1 MKKIN
6 NLILGFFLIIYTV
19 GCAGYEPIFKSK
31 TLPLIISDY
40 TIEGDKLLANKIYS
54 PLNSLLKTNLRNEDL
69 KKIDLIINVI
79 KNKNISSKD
88 AAGKILE
95 YKININAKIEITNTM
110 NNNEILNQNFLASVT
125 YKAQDQYSDTLKL
138 EKKTTDD
145 LINKIYQDL
154 LIKLSEKTLSQ

>member
-110 NNNEILNQNFLASVT
+110 NNNEILNQNFLSSVT

-138 EKKTTDD
+138 EKKTTDV
-145 LINKIYQDL
+145 INKIYQDL

>member
-54 PLNSLLKTNLRNEDL
+54 PLNSLLKTNVGNEDL